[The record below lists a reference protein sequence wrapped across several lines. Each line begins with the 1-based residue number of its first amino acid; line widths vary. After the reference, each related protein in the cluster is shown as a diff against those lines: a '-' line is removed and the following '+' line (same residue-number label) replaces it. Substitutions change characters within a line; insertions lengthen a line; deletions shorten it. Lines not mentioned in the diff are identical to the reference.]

1 LRIRTAIID
10 RNAADKVL
18 ADKALGRVT
27 AKDSALSERAAA
39 AAVWAAMKETKIDMG
54 MKSKKMI
61 RKKSMKKRI
70 LLTAKQGNALPFLP
84 MLGSGSLIGGAVND
98 NKAARHQFEQLQCHD
113 RAMEQSRG
121 QIRTRTLSQPLPT
134 RIGHNSKENK
144 NAKETIKMPSDV
156 ITDVLER
163 ARETYAYYTL
173 EAFSCSNTLL
183 TSGACRNENGNLDD
197 GA

>member
-1 LRIRTAIID
+1 
-10 RNAADKVL
+10 
-18 ADKALGRVT
+18 
-27 AKDSALSERAAA
+27 
-39 AAVWAAMKETKIDMG
+39 
-54 MKSKKMI
+54 
-61 RKKSMKKRI
+61 
-70 LLTAKQGNALPFLP
+70 
-84 MLGSGSLIGGAVND
+84 LGSDERDQDRHGHEIEEDDKEKINEKKDTTDGETRQCITFSANVGLGSLIGGAVND

-134 RIGHNSKENK
+134 RIGHNNKENK